1 MVRTVWRFLNK
12 VNIEL
17 PNNPAI
23 PLLGI
28 YPEKTLILTDT
39 YIPMFIAALFTIV
52 RTWEQPRCPSTDE
65 WIKIYIYN
73 GVLLS
78 HKKQ

>member
-1 MVRTVWRFLNK
+1 MEVPHK

-23 PLLGI
+23 PLLAI

-39 YIPMFIAALFTIV
+39 CIPMFIAALFTIV

-65 WIKIYIYN
+65 WIKIYMQWSIT
-73 GVLLS
+73 
-78 HKKQ
+78 QP